1 MAEVKETKTKRVR
14 RVHHTGR
21 GSQVGIYL
29 GKQFRFFINE
39 SDWKVLPM
47 AAIIAG
53 LVAMVIRRRFFVNM
67 EGALIGGFA
76 LACVAIWNGC
86 FNSIQ
91 SVCRERAIIKR
102 EHRSGMHISSY
113 MAAHMIYQFVLCAA
127 QTALTMFV
135 LRQLDV
141 PIPRGYGSGIITP
154 WRICDIGIS
163 MFLISYAADMMSL
176 FLSSISRTTTGAMTL
191 MPFILIFQLVFSGGV
206 IPLPEW
212 SKPLSN
218 FTISNYG
225 IKAITAQGN
234 YNELPMTTVWK
245 TVSGMRNS
253 EIGGTFTVG
262 ELLDKLD
269 SPAVENMRDR
279 ELLKS
284 YTVGEVAEILSSA
297 DEYLHLREKEILHPI
312 SLREIINLILKDDSM
327 QKVRDKELIGGK
339 TVGDLLTAFA
349 EEEKAAPLLDL
360 EFGKTITLGQV
371 LDALHA
377 EDLVKAVSD
386 VQLNKPVT
394 VGTIVDFLKNNS
406 AIQARRDK
414 AITLKTTV
422 GEVIDLF
429 GEENV
434 KEFVEKKTA
443 AAAYKPEYE
452 SSRKNIAKNW
462 LMLCV
467 FVVAFAMMATIVL
480 ELIDKDKR

>member
-262 ELLDKLD
+262 QVLDKLD
-269 SPAVENMRDR
+269 NPAVERQRDR

-297 DEYLHLREKEILHPI
+297 DQYLHLREKEILHPI
-312 SLREIINLILKDDSM
+312 SLREIINMILTDDSM
-327 QKVRDKELIGGK
+327 QKIRDKELIGGK
-339 TVGDLLTAFA
+339 TVGDLLTAVA

-360 EFGKTITLGQV
+360 EIGKTITLGQV

-377 EDLVKAVSD
+377 QDLVEAASD
-386 VQLNKPVT
+386 VRLNQPVT

-406 AIQARRDK
+406 AIQAKRDK
-414 AITLKTTV
+414 EITLKTTV